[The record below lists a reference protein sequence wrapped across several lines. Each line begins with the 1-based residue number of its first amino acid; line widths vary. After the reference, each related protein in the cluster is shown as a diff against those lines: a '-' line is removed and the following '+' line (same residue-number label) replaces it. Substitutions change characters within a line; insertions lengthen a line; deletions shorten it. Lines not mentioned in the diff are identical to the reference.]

1 MIDIKHIIPLILIY
15 ILIQIIIGAILMRRY
30 EKKQWNNGVCSKC
43 GDKWR
48 LIDIDSHGGRMYKCD
63 NWHYC
68 DVSYNVD
75 KIH

>member
-1 MIDIKHIIPLILIY
+1 MELLLIIFGISI
-15 ILIQIIIGAILMRRY
+15 IISIIIGAISMRRY
-30 EKKQWNNGVCSKC
+30 EKKEWNNGVCSKC

-48 LIDIDSHGGRMYKCD
+48 LFDIDSQGGRMYRCD